1 MRQLD
6 HLPSELAERFDEFGE
21 IRNAFETS
29 ETAGDFILGVEQL
42 IDHDDVRQEEDFRH
56 WA

>member
-6 HLPSELAERFDEFGE
+6 HLASELAERLDEFGE

-29 ETAGDFILGVEQL
+29 EAAGDFILGVEQL

>member
-6 HLPSELAERFDEFGE
+6 HLSSELAERLDEFGK
-21 IRNAFETS
+21 IRNALETT
-29 ETAGDFILGVEQL
+29 ETAGDFVLGVEQL

-56 WA
+56 RA